1 MKIKEILPRLF
12 GRSQEAPPARMT
24 AVLIK
29 SLLSNLDA
37 MRNGKMLS
45 RFQHL
50 STSGEWEEH
59 IRINHGMQPSQQCI
73 YDHLVMMRY
82 VSGEG
87 DQ

>member
-12 GRSQEAPPARMT
+12 GRSQEKPHPRMKG
-24 AVLIK
+24 VLIK
-29 SLLSNLDA
+29 SLLFNLDA
-37 MRNGKMLS
+37 MRNGKMPS
-45 RFQHL
+45 RFGHL

-82 VSGEG
+82 VSGES